1 MLKGIL
7 ETGLKINAIKP
18 SDFERINVYTTVQ
31 TKTIRYPSDA
41 RLSDRVRERL
51 VKVARKE
58 GLKINQSYTREG
70 KRLVMK

>member
-18 SDFERINVYTTVQ
+18 SDFERINVDTTVQ
-31 TKTIRYPSDA
+31 TKAIRYPSDA
-41 RLSDRVRERL
+41 RLCDRVRERL

-58 GLKINQSYTREG
+58 GLKIKQSYTRVG